1 MEACW
6 EDWIALG
13 SIGKAPAGVGATG
26 HGVVWMGWGEK
37 QWRGEE
43 MGRRR
48 DEGEIIFGLQGV
60 DWKD

>member
-1 MEACW
+1 M
-6 EDWIALG
+6 
-13 SIGKAPAGVGATG
+13 TG

-43 MGRRR
+43 MGQRG

-60 DWKD
+60 DCKD